1 MLIDQILYPVESLG
15 PGKRIAIWVVG
26 CTHQCEGCSNP
37 ELWEASGQKPIT
49 PVQLFA
55 AISQIAA
62 QFPVD
67 GITITGGEPMNQAED
82 LLELVRLL
90 KGITNDILVFTG
102 YLHKQLLQCDVRRDV
117 LNEIAVL
124 VDGPY
129 IKELN
134 SSLPM
139 RGSSNQQ
146 ILLFDLE
153 LEERYKSYLHTDK
166 RRIQN
171 FYFADQSVSVGI
183 HANDFQSELD
193 ALLKEMEVRRISN
206 ESSEVAQ

>member
-37 ELWEASGQKPIT
+37 ELWEAGDQQPIT
-49 PVQLFA
+49 PVQLFS
-55 AISQIAA
+55 AISQIAT

-82 LLELVRLL
+82 ILELVRLL
-90 KGITNDILVFTG
+90 KSITNDILVFTG
-102 YLHKQLLQCDVRRDV
+102 YLHEQLLQSDVRRAV
-117 LNEIAVL
+117 LDEIAVL

-129 IKELN
+129 VKELN
-134 SSLPM
+134 SNLPM
-139 RGSSNQQ
+139 KGSSNQQ

-153 LEERYKSYLHTDK
+153 LEERYESYLHTDK

-183 HANDFQSELD
+183 HATDFQSELD
-193 ALLKEMEVRRISN
+193 ALLKERKVRRISD
-206 ESSEVAQ
+206 ESSEMAQ